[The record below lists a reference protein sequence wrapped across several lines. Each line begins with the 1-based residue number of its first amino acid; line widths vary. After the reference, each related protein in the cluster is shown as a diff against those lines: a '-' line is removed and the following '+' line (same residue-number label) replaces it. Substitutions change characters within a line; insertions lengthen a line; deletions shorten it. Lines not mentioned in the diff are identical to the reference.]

1 MKILV
6 INCGSSSLKY
16 QLIDMS
22 DEHVMAKGNYE
33 RIGEQEAFLTHKVNG
48 NATVIKKAAMD
59 HTEALETVLAQFT
72 NPEYKVID
80 SLEEIDAVGH
90 RIVHGGE
97 IFDKSVM
104 IDKDVIE
111 KIDEC
116 SALAPLHNPA
126 AILGIR
132 ACQKEMPGVPM
143 AAVFDTAFHQT
154 MPKEN
159 YIYPIPYEF
168 YEKYR
173 IRKYGA
179 HGTSHQYVSK
189 LAAKLENK
197 PIEDLKIVT
206 CHLGQGASITA
217 VDGGKSI
224 DTSMGL
230 SPLGGIP
237 MVTRSGD
244 LDPSVVTDIMEK
256 ENLSA
261 KEVNTLLNKKS
272 GLYGITGLDPD
283 FRQIEL
289 ASYEEDKP
297 KAHIA
302 IELFTKSISQF
313 IAKYAVSMK
322 GLDVVVF
329 TGGIGENQINIRKK
343 ICKNLEFM
351 GLIIDEEK
359 NDVRGEEILI
369 TKPESK
375 IRAYIIPTNEEL
387 VIARDT
393 KALVEKK

>member
-104 IDKDVIE
+104 IDEDVIE

-393 KALVEKK
+393 KQIVEKL

>member
-375 IRAYIIPTNEEL
+375 IKAYIIPTNEEL

-393 KALVEKK
+393 KALVENK

>member
-6 INCGSSSLKY
+6 VNCGSSSLKY
-16 QLIDMS
+16 QLINME
-22 DEHVMAKGNYE
+22 DESLLAKGNFE

-48 NATVIKKAAMD
+48 NAYVIKVPVMN
-59 HTEALETVLAQFT
+59 HTEALDIILKQFV

-80 SLEEIDAVGH
+80 SLKEIDAVGH
-90 RIVHGGE
+90 RAVHGGE
-97 IFDKSVM
+97 IFDKSVI
-104 IDKDVIE
+104 IDEDVIQ
-111 KIDEC
+111 KFDSC
-116 SALAPLHNPA
+116 SPLAPLHNPA
-126 AILGIR
+126 GLLGMR
-132 ACQKEMPGVPM
+132 ACQAAMPGVPM
-143 AAVFDTAFHQT
+143 VAVFDTAFHQT

-159 YIYPIPYEF
+159 YLYPIPYEL
-168 YEKYR
+168 YEKHK
-173 IRKYGA
+173 IRKYGF
-179 HGTSHQYVSK
+179 HGTSHLYVSRRV
-189 LAAKLENK
+189 AELEGK

-206 CHLGQGASITA
+206 CHLGQGASIA
-217 VDGGKSI
+217 AIQGGKSI

-230 SPLGGIP
+230 SPLGGFP

-256 ENLSA
+256 ENLTA

-297 KAHIA
+297 KAKIA
-302 IELFTKSISQF
+302 IEMFTKSIAQYVSR
-313 IAKYAVSMK
+313 YAVSM
-322 GLDVVVF
+322 GGVDLVVF

-343 ICKNLEFM
+343 ICNYLKFM
-351 GLIIDEEK
+351 GLEIDEEA
-359 NDVRGEEILI
+359 NNVRGQEVVI

-375 IRAYIIPTNEEL
+375 IKAYIVPTNEEL

-393 KALVEKK
+393 KALVENM